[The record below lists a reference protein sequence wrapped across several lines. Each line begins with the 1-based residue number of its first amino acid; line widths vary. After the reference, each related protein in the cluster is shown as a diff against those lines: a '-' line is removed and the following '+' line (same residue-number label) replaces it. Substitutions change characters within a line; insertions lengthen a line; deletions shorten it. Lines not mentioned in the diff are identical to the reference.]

1 MVADQP
7 VPRTKDD
14 FERLLAAGRERI
26 AWAVQELIALVG
38 PIFEGYHQACLAV
51 EEFCSTAGARRAM
64 RPCRCAASAA
74 SSPQASTARRR
85 SEPRPAGNTPSTTSA
100 SRSRG

>member
-38 PIFEGYHQACLAV
+38 PIFEGYHQACLAI
-51 EEFCSTAGARRAM
+51 EELC
-64 RPCRCAASAA
+64 SAA
-74 SSPQASTARRR
+74 EDCPDFCGAHHAAAWPPQKWDCPLLLR
-85 SEPRPAGNTPSTTSA
+85 SV
-100 SRSRG
+100 